1 MRRRCGV
8 VSGGHR
14 RRVAR
19 SAQQPPPPPPQR
31 GRRVSGEDT
40 GGAPERQALFNDIA
54 GQYDLLNDVLSAGQH
69 RVWKQMAVRWS
80 RVGAGGDALDVCCGS
95 GDLALALAAAV
106 GPSGSVTGLDFA
118 VEQLRVASR
127 KQAASGAASRTPM
140 RWVEGDALQL
150 PFADGAFDAVT
161 IGYGLRNVVDI
172 PRCLREARRVL
183 RPRGALVVL
192 DFNNS
197 DGPAAAVQKAAL
209 AGVVVP
215 VATALGLG
223 DQYAY
228 LQPSIEA
235 YPKGPELERLAK
247 QAGFAAATHYEI
259 AGGLMGALVA
269 DV

>member
-19 SAQQPPPPPPQR
+19 SAQQQPPPPPQR

-140 RWVEGDALQL
+140 RWVEGDALHRSL
-150 PFADGAFDAVT
+150 LGIVILSHWPTLAG
-161 IGYGLRNVVDI
+161 
-172 PRCLREARRVL
+172 
-183 RPRGALVVL
+183 RPPLWTPGAL
-192 DFNNS
+192 S
-197 DGPAAAVQKAAL
+197 KAQIRGRMHKL
-209 AGVVVP
+209 CG
-215 VATALGLG
+215 
-223 DQYAY
+223 
-228 LQPSIEA
+228 
-235 YPKGPELERLAK
+235 
-247 QAGFAAATHYEI
+247 
-259 AGGLMGALVA
+259 
-269 DV
+269 